1 MCMLRAK
8 RGSRHDGPDA
18 VLVWYSYQP
27 GGLLTV
33 LSGRRS
39 RKARSRGPTAG
50 IGPGILITR
59 GEPSPRQ
66 IILPVRPERE
76 APADLNV
83 ARSAGLNASLRRVAS
98 YAA

>member
-39 RKARSRGPTAG
+39 RKARSRDQPQASG
-50 IGPGILITR
+50 R
-59 GEPSPRQ
+59 GS
-66 IILPVRPERE
+66 
-76 APADLNV
+76 
-83 ARSAGLNASLRRVAS
+83 
-98 YAA
+98 